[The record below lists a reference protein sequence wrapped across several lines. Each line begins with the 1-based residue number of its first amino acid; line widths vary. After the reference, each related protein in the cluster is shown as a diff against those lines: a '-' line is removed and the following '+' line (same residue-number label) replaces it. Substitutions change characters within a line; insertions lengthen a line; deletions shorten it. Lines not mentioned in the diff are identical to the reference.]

1 MNAECRVGR
10 ASGPLSL
17 RERGPLLALALLCCV
32 QGCRARD
39 SRPATDRLQVFAGI
53 PPVAYL
59 VERIGGPRVEV
70 HVLLQPGQNPH
81 VFQISPRQVVA
92 MDKAS
97 LFFKISMPFENTLV
111 EKLEARQ
118 GRIRVIDASRAIAK
132 RIMEDECGETGGDHE
147 HEVGEPDPHVWL
159 CPANLKIMAATIADA
174 LVEAAPA
181 DAARFRANRAVLD
194 AELDALDGRLRRV
207 LRPFQGQTFYV
218 FHPAFGYFA
227 DAYGLK
233 QKSVETEGKSPT
245 PRQLRALV
253 HQARAEGVKIIFLQ
267 PQFSRRSAQTIAD
280 AIGGAVAPIDSL
292 TPNVVENL
300 DEMAAKIGR
309 SLHGAGGD
317 WSIFR
322 PIDTGSSDDLVRKH
336 GPVPSFHA
344 PLHS

>member
-194 AELDALDGRLRRV
+194 AELDALDGRLRRA

-227 DAYGLK
+227 DAYGLQEKAVQLGGQMPTGKYLYALIK
-233 QKSVETEGKSPT
+233 QAK
-245 PRQLRALV
+245 
-253 HQARAEGVKIIFLQ
+253 AEGVKTVFVQ
-267 PQFSRRSAQTIAD
+267 PEFDPQSMQGVAD
-280 AIGGAVAPIDSL
+280 ALGAQIVQINGL
-292 TPNVVENL
+292 GENVTADIE
-300 DEMAAKIGR
+300 DIAAKIEKAMRESGP
-309 SLHGAGGD
+309 HET
-317 WSIFR
+317 I
-322 PIDTGSSDDLVRKH
+322 PKKH
-336 GPVPSFHA
+336 T
-344 PLHS
+344 